1 MKHLSVQY
9 PFLLLKMPFKNKDR
23 ASYYQILRYS
33 FVSTFYSLSW
43 NEGFISLSFKLSPAI
58 CPLESLSTAFWML
71 SFLLSHCLTNIFQR
85 LIFKILLWPTSPL
98 TSYPKFLKEWSV
110 YCSQFVIS
118 HLLFNTVSLGFYPK
132 FLKATHCFLIAKS
145 MCAASKQH
153 SAQSTTPFLLK
164 QFWILRHCY
173 SVFPCYSFL
182 VLRLFSPAF
191 LLDLWMFH
199 FCRTLSWAPSCFVL
213 TCWNLISSCVCVYVD
228 VFPVFTSS
236 SNLCSNFQILIS
248 FMQIF
253 LLDFLRLKFDI
264 SKMEDLPVSLF
275 NGCCKYPPSLFKP
288 EI

>member
-1 MKHLSVQY
+1 MKVLFLFLSNSVLPFVLWSLYLQLSECY
-9 PFLLLKMPFKNKDR
+9 PFSSVIALQTYSSVSSLKYCSDPLPHSLHSQNSWKNGLYTVPNLLSPIYSSTQYHW
-23 ASYYQILRYS
+23 ASTLNFWRPPTAFLLPNPCVQPPSSIQHNQPLHSYWNS
-33 FVSTFYSLSW
+33 FV
-43 NEGFISLSFKLSPAI
+43 
-58 CPLESLSTAFWML
+58 
-71 SFLLSHCLTNIFQR
+71 
-85 LIFKILLWPTSPL
+85 
-98 TSYPKFLKEWSV
+98 
-110 YCSQFVIS
+110 
-118 HLLFNTVSLGFYPK
+118 
-132 FLKATHCFLIAKS
+132 
-145 MCAASKQH
+145 
-153 SAQSTTPFLLK
+153 
-164 QFWILRHCY
+164 LRHCY